1 MEWPLVSRL
10 TGNFGASKPFEKSNE
25 IDPNAIDIFI
35 KSLLLGERSEDSSTY
50 QLTERNPQDRNV
62 ARNPETSLGISP
74 TSAEQNHKDTTVV
87 SNHRP
92 YSIPDFMSN
101 DHGISPSAAANSSS
115 RSVDMG
121 STQTVGIQ
129 ALLDD
134 ITGNHCDQL
143 DIMNLN
149 KSESDTSERN
159 GPTATH
165 LSPYETAL
173 NSGEHASSIHRQR
186 RRYSAGQGQ
195 APITPIERRKR
206 RYSAEER
213 FEVAERRLRPCLTD
227 HKVRKV
233 KV

>member
-1 MEWPLVSRL
+1 MRTRRLTDSPNRSLKTETWLGIQRLAWVSRPRL
-10 TGNFGASKPFEKSNE
+10 
-25 IDPNAIDIFI
+25 
-35 KSLLLGERSEDSSTY
+35 
-50 QLTERNPQDRNV
+50 QDKIIRTLPSC
-62 ARNPETSLGISP
+62 RI
-74 TSAEQNHKDTTVV
+74 TVLSV
-87 SNHRP
+87 
-92 YSIPDFMSN
+92 PDFMSN

-115 RSVDMG
+115 GSIDMG

-143 DIMNLN
+143 DITNLDN
-149 KSESDTSERN
+149 SRSDTSERN

-173 NSGEHASSIHRQR
+173 SHNSREHAPSIHRQR

-195 APITPIERRKR
+195 APITPTGRRKR

-213 FEVAERRLRPCLTD
+213 FEVAERRHRPCLTD